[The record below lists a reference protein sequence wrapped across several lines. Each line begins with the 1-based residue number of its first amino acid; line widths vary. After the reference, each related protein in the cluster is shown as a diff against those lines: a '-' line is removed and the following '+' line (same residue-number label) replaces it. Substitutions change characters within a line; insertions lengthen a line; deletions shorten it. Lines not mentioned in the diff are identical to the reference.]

1 MPFVREKWIKEGA
14 LFICPSFIKFTDS
27 FLQNKAN
34 LIVDNYQMY
43 ESYAQELGEPVYH
56 KLSYLGNL
64 LVDLVKKGKIDRKQ
78 IYNVADIAYGEKNK

>member
-43 ESYAQELGEPVYH
+43 ESYAQELE
-56 KLSYLGNL
+56 NQF
-64 LVDLVKKGKIDRKQ
+64 I
-78 IYNVADIAYGEKNK
+78 IN